1 MWVFY
6 KIVMASFSASIENH
20 VLKISNLIALRTRI
34 ETYLPAI
41 YSSFLQLI
49 IKFGISSVNLLWSH
63 ILFTIKMSLSCSLR
77 KSNISICL
85 FLQLFMLVWVIL
97 RKEVL
102 KPSLKKYFRWSLKLF
117 RFFWNYLINTVK
129 LVLM

>member
-6 KIVMASFSASIENH
+6 KIVMASFLVSIENH
-20 VLKISNLIALRTRI
+20 LFKISNLIALRTRI

-102 KPSLKKYFRWSLKLF
+102 KPSLKKYFWWSPKLF
-117 RFFWNYLINTVK
+117 RLFWNYLINTVK